1 MALNLGTIQ
10 HILDVAFVADGAIFQ
25 GAVVTLSSPS
35 SDNNARVTVAASS
48 SVTPLGVALVDAA
61 DGEVVRV
68 QMLGLAYVVASGPFS
83 AGDNLAIAAAS
94 GKVDTA
100 SSTDQLVGV
109 ALEAATA
116 LNDLVVCKLYCN
128 GSVEP

>member
-10 HILDVAFVADGAIFQ
+10 HILDVAFVADGAISA
-25 GAVVTLSSPS
+25 GIVVKLSTPS
-35 SDNNARVTVAASS
+35 SDNNARVTVAAAAADSA
-48 SVTPLGVALVDAA
+48 LGVALTDAA

-68 QMLGLAYVVASGPFS
+68 QMLGLAYVVANGAFS
-83 AGDNLAIAAAS
+83 AGDKLSVAAAT

-100 SSTDQLVGV
+100 ASGDVLVGL
-109 ALEAATA
+109 ALEEATA
-116 LNDLVVCKLYCN
+116 QNDQVIVQLYCN

>member
-10 HILDVAFVADGAIFQ
+10 HILDVAFVADGAISA
-25 GAVVTLSSPS
+25 GIVVKLSSPS
-35 SDNNARVTVAASS
+35 SDNNARVAVAAASS
-48 SVTPLGVALVDAA
+48 DTPLGVALVDAA

-68 QMLGLAYVVASGPFS
+68 QMLGLAYVVANGAFS
-83 AGDNLAIAAAS
+83 AGDNLAVAAAS

-100 SSTDQLVGV
+100 GSGDLLVGV
-109 ALEAATA
+109 ALEEATA
-116 LNDLVVCKLYCN
+116 QNDKIVCKLYCN

>member
-10 HILDVAFVADGAIFQ
+10 HILDVAFVANGAIFQ

-35 SDNNARVTVAASS
+35 SDNNARVIVAASS

-100 SSTDQLVGV
+100 SSADQLVGV

>member
-10 HILDVAFVADGAIFQ
+10 HILDVAFVADGAIS
-25 GAVVTLSSPS
+25 ANTVVKLSTPS
-35 SDNNARVTVAASS
+35 SDNNARVALATAASDQA
-48 SVTPLGVALVDAA
+48 LGVALVDAA

-68 QMLGLAYVVASGPFS
+68 QMLGLGYVIANGAFS
-83 AGDNLAIAAAS
+83 AGDSLSVAAAT

-100 SSTDQLVGV
+100 GSGDLLVGI
-109 ALEAATA
+109 ALEEATA
-116 LNDLVVCKLYCN
+116 QNDVVVCKLYCN

>member
-10 HILDVAFVADGAIFQ
+10 HILDVAFVADGAISA
-25 GAVVTLSSPS
+25 GIVVKLSTPS
-35 SDNNARVTVAASS
+35 SDNNARVAIAAASS
-48 SVTPLGVALVDAA
+48 DTPLGVALVDAA

-68 QMLGLAYVVASGPFS
+68 QMLGLAYVVANGAFS
-83 AGDNLAIAAAS
+83 AGDNLAVAAAT

-100 SSTDQLVGV
+100 GSGDLLVGV
-109 ALEAATA
+109 ALEEATA
-116 LNDLVVCKLYCN
+116 QNDKIVCKLYCN